1 VPKGGERSAVFP
13 AIEKKHGKP
22 AAHWLKLL
30 TDLGDA
36 KYVEQMALL
45 QERHGFSRAHANAL
59 VMYARGSTSSQRF
72 DGPAAYF
79 ASIPPKHRALSKKM
93 FTAVQAKHP
102 ILTFEVAWNQP
113 MLRKGK
119 DIVFA
124 VGSSS
129 NHLLINLG
137 SKTVLDTFADRL
149 ADFEVNKHT
158 IRIPLDWT
166 VNAALLNALVTA
178 RLKELSPSSTVIS
191 RKTGTKRKTRS

>member
-13 AIEKKHGKP
+13 AIEKKQGKP

-36 KYVEQMALL
+36 KYAEQMALL

>member
-1 VPKGGERSAVFP
+1 MPKSGERSAAFP

-30 TDLGDA
+30 KDLGDV
-36 KYVEQMALL
+36 KYAEQMSFL

-59 VMYARGSTSSQRF
+59 VMYSRGSASSQRF

-93 FTAVQAKHP
+93 FAAIQTRHP
-102 ILTFEVAWNQP
+102 HLTLEVAWNQP

-137 SKTVLDTFADRL
+137 SKEVLDAFADRL
-149 ADFEVNKHT
+149 AGFEVNKYT
-158 IRIPLDWT
+158 IRVPLDWK
-166 VNAALLNALVTA
+166 VNATLLNALVSA
-178 RLKELSPSSTVIS
+178 RLRELEKSGKKAS
-191 RKTGTKRKTRS
+191 RKPAPKRSTRS

>member
-1 VPKGGERSAVFP
+1 MATGGERSASFP

-36 KYVEQMALL
+36 KYAEQMSFL

-59 VMYARGSTSSQRF
+59 VMYSRGSTSSRRF
-72 DGPAAYF
+72 AGPTAYF
-79 ASIPPKHRALSKKM
+79 ASIPPKQRALSKKM
-93 FTAVQAKHP
+93 FAAVQSKHP
-102 ILTFEVAWNQP
+102 TLTFEVAWNQP
-113 MLRKGK
+113 MLRKGN

-137 SKTVLDTFADRL
+137 SKKVIDSFADRL
-149 ADFEVNKHT
+149 TTFEVNKYT
-158 IRIPLDWT
+158 IRVPLDWKVSET
-166 VNAALLNALVTA
+166 LLNALVSA
-178 RLKELSPSSTVIS
+178 RLRELEKSPEKSP
-191 RKTGTKRKTRS
+191 RKPAPKRSTRS

>member
-1 VPKGGERSAVFP
+1 
-13 AIEKKHGKP
+13 
-22 AAHWLKLL
+22 
-30 TDLGDA
+30 
-36 KYVEQMALL
+36 
-45 QERHGFSRAHANAL
+45 
-59 VMYARGSTSSQRF
+59 
-72 DGPAAYF
+72 
-79 ASIPPKHRALSKKM
+79 M

-102 ILTFEVAWNQP
+102 TLTFEVAWNQP

-137 SKTVLDTFADRL
+137 SKKVLDTFADRL
-149 ADFEVNKHT
+149 ASFEVNKHT

-191 RKTGTKRKTRS
+191 RKTGTKRRTRS